1 MLYVDVPTLPELKA
15 LISVREDACL
25 SIYVSTTPHTQKA
38 GASRIAY
45 GNLVRSGIE
54 QLEMAGFDKRK
65 RALLED
71 ELNALR
77 DDDEFWRF
85 QANSLAVLAKPDRI
99 QTFRLATAVIDTVQ
113 VSDRF
118 YLKPLLR
125 AIAFPQTALVLALSE
140 NSVRLIEIFADL
152 APSEVRVPQLPESA
166 ADAVRRASV
175 NNLTQNTRIA
185 NAEGQ
190 TVLLRQYAR
199 KVDAALRA
207 VLAGRDTPLILAAT
221 EPLGPIFRTVNS
233 SASLLEEEI
242 SISPDRLSGLELAEA
257 ARAVLDQHYKEMIAD
272 ARRLYETRS
281 GERRA
286 TTSVDEA
293 ASAATRGA
301 VEVLLVD
308 IDKTVPGTVSDTDGA
323 VTRAAVVDTHSYDI
337 LDEIAGRAIS
347 TGARLLAVRKED
359 IPEGA
364 PLAAILRYP
373 I

>member
-1 MLYVDVPTLPELKA
+1 MLYVDIPTLPELKA
-15 LISVREDACL
+15 LISVRENACL
-25 SIYVSTTPHTQKA
+25 SIYVSTTPLTQNA

-45 GNLVRSGIE
+45 GNLVKSGIE
-54 QLEMAGFDKRK
+54 QLEMAGLDKRG
-65 RALLED
+65 RALLEA
-71 ELNALR
+71 ELGALKE
-77 DDDEFWRF
+77 DDEFWRV
-85 QANSLAVLAKPDRI
+85 QANSLAVLATPHRI
-99 QTFRLATAVIDTVQ
+99 QTFRLATAVSDTVQ

-118 YLKPLLR
+118 YVKPLLR

-140 NSVRLIEIFADL
+140 NHVRLIEIFADL
-152 APSEVRVPQLPESA
+152 APSEVRVPQLPKSA
-166 ADAVRRASV
+166 ADAVGRASV

-199 KVDAALRA
+199 KIDAALRA

-233 SASLLEEEI
+233 SPSLLAEGI
-242 SISPDRLSGLELAEA
+242 SVSPDRLSGSELAEA
-257 ARAVLDQHYKEMIAD
+257 ARAILDQHYRDMIDD

-308 IDKTVPGTVSDTDGA
+308 IDKTVPGTVSDVDGA
-323 VTRAAVVDTHSYDI
+323 VTRAAVADARSYDI

-347 TGARLLAVRKED
+347 TGAKFLAVRQDD

-364 PLAAILRYP
+364 PLAAVLRFP